1 MAKAKPTHGK
11 RHAKHTQDRLS
22 LVEPKAERQSRVKA
36 LREQI
41 RALEMGINNPT
52 ALEQSIAGMATKSA
66 RLEQEAAGKRA
77 RLRKLRDELDG
88 LIKAARV

>member
-1 MAKAKPTHGK
+1 MKTHGK
-11 RHAKHTQDRLS
+11 RHAKHTQDRFG
-22 LVEPKAERQSRVKA
+22 LVEAKAERQSRVKA

-41 RALEMGINNPT
+41 RALEMGKDNPT

-77 RLRKLRDELDG
+77 RLRKLRDELDE
-88 LIKAARV
+88 LIKAGKS